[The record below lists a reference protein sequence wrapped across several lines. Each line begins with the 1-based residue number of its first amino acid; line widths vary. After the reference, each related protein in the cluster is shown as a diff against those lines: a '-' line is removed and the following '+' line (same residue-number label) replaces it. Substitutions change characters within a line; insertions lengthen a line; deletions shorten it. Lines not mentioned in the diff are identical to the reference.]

1 MDVNPQRE
9 PVLAYNMILS
19 FIRSGLIMLIA
30 LDVIFLNESQME
42 AVLAFFAAGS
52 LVVDGLVNAYVRSQ
66 VVPMRKFRKRVQ
78 TAISAGQSADVRAPI
93 VPRPPEP

>member
-30 LDVIFLNESQME
+30 LNIIVLNELQME

-52 LVVDGLVNAYVRSQ
+52 LVVDRLSERLRAFAGRPDAEVQEAGPDRDQRGPVR
-66 VVPMRKFRKRVQ
+66 
-78 TAISAGQSADVRAPI
+78 GRA
-93 VPRPPEP
+93 RAHRAQAA